1 MSQSLFRHLWRR
13 RSIQLLLVAAL
24 LFVIGSAV
32 PPALIGLM
40 RPLAVGQSLTFTTV
54 PTDTVSLLAPVDGSR
69 GIPQPNRDR
78 PECAGGGMPEV
89 PYSCFV
95 VTLPSHQHTAL
106 TTSEAGQDGEDGEVT
121 VDAVRQVLF
130 GETVATEIH
139 DSVVLDARSTYPVSD
154 PVSRMSISVPD
165 LAGSTDLDPFVR
177 EGLQYFFPFPSSRQ
191 SYPWFDATTQ
201 EALLLDYVRETERHG
216 VETYEFHHRFTDLAM
231 DRNFAHAISLTA
243 EVDTP
248 LDGRAA
254 ADSTIPRYAVDRR
267 VWVEPESGTI
277 VDNRT
282 EIHLFFAD
290 DSTES
295 TTRAFTPSPDYT
307 LYHTVAEWDAAT
319 IAQQKEEAT
328 AVSSTLRT
336 LQVFAV
342 ALKAAA
348 LVAVLAGVVLL
359 LRERRGH

>member
-32 PPALIGLM
+32 PPVLISLM
-40 RPLAVGQSLTFTTV
+40 RPLAVGQSLTFTTL
-54 PTDTVSLLAPVDGSR
+54 PNDTVSLMAPVDGSQ

-95 VTLPSHQHTAL
+95 VTLPSHQTTAL
-106 TTSEAGQDGEDGEVT
+106 TTSEAADDSEVT
-121 VDAVRQVLF
+121 VDAVMQVLF
-130 GETVATEIH
+130 GETVATEMH
-139 DSVVLDARSTYPVSD
+139 DIVVLDARSTYPVSD
-154 PVSRMSISVPD
+154 PVSQMSISVPN
-165 LAGSTDLDPFVR
+165 LASGMATDYFVR

-191 SYPWFDATTQ
+191 SYPWFDMTAQ

-216 VETYEFHHRFTDLAM
+216 METYEFHHRFPDLAM
-231 DRNFAHAISLTA
+231 DRNSAHAITFSADVNAT
-243 EVDTP
+243 
-248 LDGRAA
+248 LDEMAA
-254 ADSTIPRYAVDRR
+254 ADFGIPRYAVDRR

-277 VDNRT
+277 VDSRT

-290 DSTES
+290 DSAES

-307 LYHTVAEWDAAT
+307 IYHTVAEWDAAT
-319 IAQQKEEAT
+319 IAQQTEEAA
-328 AVSSTLRT
+328 AVLSTLRA

-342 ALKAAA
+342 VLKTAA
-348 LVAVLAGVVLL
+348 LIAVLAGVVLL
-359 LRERRGH
+359 LRERRGR